1 MPWRRSEKS
10 RNWPRPWRRRMNQ
23 LLSFTTFVTT
33 EGNLNAGHTP
43 PTRESNPRLVIYSH
57 IYFIHKKKEYISITA
72 FARKFHDRHDHGAQP
87 LTCVESRARKGGA
100 GEGKVLKRASLD
112 FEQIYLKS

>member
-1 MPWRRSEKS
+1 MGTTGRHGTQEAAGETQRVLVTMFTAGNMTYMRKRKKEKQAAKRAMAREKS

-43 PTRESNPRLVIYSH
+43 PTRESNPRPH
-57 IYFIHKKKEYISITA
+57 I
-72 FARKFHDRHDHGAQP
+72 FHPQ
-87 LTCVESRARKGGA
+87 EK
-100 GEGKVLKRASLD
+100 
-112 FEQIYLKS
+112 